1 MSTAMASIE
10 MVETSLPAVLD
21 IPLDIPEEADKFFD
35 EMDGHLGDLRA
46 RISELAVAIEAYR
59 SEFDRHDREVKE
71 FALTY
76 GFTLE

>member
-59 SEFDRHDREVKE
+59 SEFDRLDQEVKE